1 MKKTEKKS
9 NIQRFIKRICNARA
23 WSDCDRIKTDRDDV
37 TNDAKSYFTI
47 DTSQNHGMNKRW
59 ISILLILFPIFALAD
74 SSMTFAPPLSDYSVG
89 FLGNV
94 FGMVNGVLYGTGSQ
108 IMGVIFSVFNAA
120 VMALGGMIITYTML
134 VSTMNT
140 AHEGEMLG
148 KKWNSIWVP
157 IRATAGFALLI
168 PKASGYC
175 LLQIFV
181 MWIVVQGAGAADK
194 LWSAALGYLNRGGV
208 IVQGQQD
215 PTKAIL
221 GQTGTENVT
230 IGAMVMLSGQVC
242 MLAVEQILKTT
253 LKNYQASSICTE
265 AIAVMNASPAAADLA
280 NFCLTTSI
288 PSFTSTFDAV
298 AAQQSL
304 TNAQA
309 NYIMEAANQGAY
321 SQYQKELSSY
331 NVKYKAWASAIN
343 KGNLYPSQQ
352 NATQF
357 YQAEL
362 AGHSAEVRDY
372 NAQEAYRQ
380 NFAVGCQS
388 AGSLGPNNSW
398 HENYKYTPA
407 RNYNT
412 YAHWPLTDHHYSP
425 PKYYPTYNAYNKC
438 IKFLKSNPAPG
449 HASPPA
455 PAPSPPP
462 TKPTKP
468 PYAEAGGPGTA
479 PTSVPQI
486 VTMPNFTAS
495 TGAAQI
501 FQQFN
506 GICGAISWSP
516 FSNASLTALK
526 QLQSQ
531 DTGQGMMTLGEM
543 QTAMSARAVGIQQ
556 MYTDLLPA
564 AQLIVN
570 NDTLITNNTYL
581 PPPSSG
587 KKGAP
592 PPPPPPSGV
601 DAEDPFGYPLEAS
614 GAVCT
619 KRSKSCNHWGMPTW
633 IPNPGTPLLTGIELQ
648 GAIYD
653 YTNIVKPTLTLIA
666 QGGGDAS
673 VQKAKAFIRQA
684 NAQGWIMA
692 GSYFFNLVSLN
703 VMNSGGSGNEATGA
717 GQSLQDNNSGLN
729 KSQFT
734 LGTLSSAFIIGSN
747 NCNPVTP
754 SPTPWVP
761 TTTIPAYSVLCNILN
776 GNSTNIVD
784 IDTLYTGT
792 SYPQIQT
799 PPTAQPYTGTPYPP
813 STVYGYLN
821 NAVMIEL
828 PGQHG
833 ESPLNVGKNMTIT
846 VAAPTYQLPIWNPGC
861 FGWKCLP
868 GDIASTIYNQVVR
881 TIFNDLIAQLIQWIN
896 QLLFKFITIPI
907 VGFAGIFLGAIQIL
921 EIPGINPVIALA
933 NMGTYYINFAGN
945 MWEIIIITEALLTAT
960 MIGAILIPLTG
971 IVLPLIFSW
980 LGIMV
985 SIGFVTAYYIPFV
998 PYMIFTFGSIAW
1010 LMAVVESM
1018 VAAPIVA
1025 LGVIHPEGHDTFGK
1039 AEPAI
1044 MILMNIFLRPSMM
1057 IIGYI
1062 AAISITYVGVW
1073 ILNSG
1078 FNQAI
1083 EFTSNT
1089 GQYKLGGS
1097 PAAGGGQIGEN
1108 IIGGTFTFFTTLFG
1122 LGSSVGS
1129 QVAIPA
1135 PQVTVS
1141 ASTLSGGYTGWAG
1154 IAAYFFMIL
1163 IYTTMY
1169 MTIVEKAF
1177 TLISVLPDKVL
1188 RWIGG
1193 QPESYGEGA
1202 AQWAEQAKGKIEK
1215 GGEDTAK
1222 GMGAVGKGMTAAAA
1236 GETKEAGG
1244 SAKTETDKKEPPA
1257 KPS

>member
-1 MKKTEKKS
+1 MS
-9 NIQRFIKRICNARA
+9 
-23 WSDCDRIKTDRDDV
+23 
-37 TNDAKSYFTI
+37 
-47 DTSQNHGMNKRW
+47 KRW

-74 SSMTFAPPLSDYSVG
+74 NSMTFDPPLSDYSVG

-94 FGMVNGVLYGTGSQ
+94 FGMVDGVLHGTGSQ

-230 IGAMVMLSGQVC
+230 IGAMVILSGQVC

-253 LKNYQASSICTE
+253 LKNYQASDVCTE
-265 AIAVMNASPAAADLA
+265 AIGVMNSKHPPAADSDSANVA
-280 NFCLTTSI
+280 NFCQATSI
-288 PSFTSTFDAV
+288 PSFTSTFDAM
-298 AAQQSL
+298 AAQQSA
-304 TNAQA
+304 TDTQA
-309 NYIMEAANQGAY
+309 NYIMAAANQGAY
-321 SQYQKELSSY
+321 SEYQHELTAPITGY
-331 NVKYKAWASAIN
+331 NSKYAKWASSMLNRNGDLGLGISPMSA
-343 KGNLYPSQQ
+343 YQQ
-352 NATQF
+352 S
-357 YQAEL
+357 L
-362 AGHSAEVRDY
+362 AQHQSDIAGYERQKVYRSMF
-372 NAQEAYRQ
+372 AQECV
-380 NFAVGCQS
+380 N
-388 AGSLGPNNSW
+388 AGTLGPNNSW
-398 HENYKYTPA
+398 NEHYKYRPSISYHTPTWWGGE
-407 RNYNT
+407 RYV
-412 YAHWPLTDHHYSP
+412 HYPATS
-425 PKYYPTYNAYNKC
+425 YPTAAAAKKC
-438 IKFLKSNPAPG
+438 KSFIKNNS
-449 HASPPA
+449 PA
-455 PAPSPPP
+455 PAHYNLPGPPPSPPP
-462 TKPTKP
+462 SKPARP
-468 PYAEAGGPGTA
+468 PYANTNGSGKPAQLGP
-479 PTSVPQI
+479 VPQLPPLI
-486 VTMPNFTAS
+486 LTMPNFSAS

-506 GICGAISWSP
+506 GICGAISWKP
-516 FSNASLTALK
+516 FSSGSLNTLIK
-526 QLQSQ
+526 LQGL
-531 DTGQGMMTLGEM
+531 DTGQGMMTLSEM
-543 QTAMSARAVGIQQ
+543 QTAMSARAIGIQQ
-556 MYTDLLPA
+556 MYSDLLPT

-570 NDTLITNNTYL
+570 NDTLLTNNNLVYS
-581 PPPSSG
+581 PPPSPV

-592 PPPPPPSGV
+592 PAPAPRPTGV
-601 DAEDPFGYPLEAS
+601 DAVDPFGYPLEAS
-614 GAVCT
+614 GAICPSRRPT
-619 KRSKSCNHWGMPTW
+619 CIRWGMPPNL
-633 IPNPGTPLLTGIELQ
+633 PNPGTPLLTGIELQ

-653 YTNIVKPTLTLIA
+653 YANILKPTLTLIS
-666 QGGGDAS
+666 QGINDTS
-673 VQKAKAFIRQA
+673 VQTAKAFIRKA
-684 NAQGWIMA
+684 DAQGWIMA

-703 VMNSGGSGNEATGA
+703 VMNSGGTGNEATGA
-717 GQSLQDNNSGLN
+717 GQNLQDANSGMN
-729 KSQFT
+729 NSQFT
-734 LGTLSSAFIIGSN
+734 LDTLNSTFISPTSSGN
-747 NCNPVTP
+747 GNCNNALP
-754 SPTPWVP
+754 SATPWVP
-761 TTTIPAYSVLCNILN
+761 TTTTPAYNILCVILN
-776 GNSTNIVD
+776 GNQKSILDVNM
-784 IDTLYTGT
+784 LYTNDKH
-792 SYPQIQT
+792 PQTKT
-799 PPTAQPYTGTPYPP
+799 PPTEQPQPATAGPFYA
-813 STVYGYLN
+813 STVFGYLN

-846 VAAPTYQLPIWNPGC
+846 VAAPNFSMPYWDFGC
-861 FGWKCLP
+861 MGWHCLP
-868 GDIASTIYNQVVR
+868 GDIGNALYNSVVR
-881 TIFNDLIAQLIQWIN
+881 VIFNKIVAQILKWIN
-896 QLLFKFITIPI
+896 MLLFKFITIPI

-945 MWEIIIITEALLTAT
+945 MWEVIIITEALLSAT

-1089 GQYKLGGS
+1089 GLYTQGG
-1097 PAAGGGQIGEN
+1097 PQTGEGGGNAAATN
-1108 IIGGTFTFFTTLFG
+1108 IVGGAVYFLTTLFG
-1122 LGSSVGS
+1122 LNSSVGS
-1129 QVAIPA
+1129 QIAIPA
-1135 PQVTVS
+1135 PQVNVS
-1141 ASTLSGGYTGWAG
+1141 ARTISGGYTGWAG
-1154 IAAYFFMIL
+1154 VAAYFFMIL

-1236 GETKEAGG
+1236 GETKEGSG
-1244 SAKTETDKKEPPA
+1244 SAKTETKETPPKA
-1257 KPS
+1257 S